1 VITFLVAIFMWLLV
15 FILALRAHARPDNTM
30 LSAAIFIAG
39 SLTSNIDEVYL
50 WINSLLPWANAVDL
64 LANLLLVTGVYYLS
78 VAISRGATKVGA
90 LRERETVWMRR
101 SAQVTGVVMA
111 VSFSLI
117 DDPNPSTAFMR
128 DYGDQLA
135 AGIYSAVQYVYIFA
149 VMAGTLL
156 TCLQNVPRMR
166 RARFRVGF
174 SIIGAGCISALLLC
188 VTVIAM
194 DVGNIV
200 GAESFLALVSPWYDL
215 LYLVTVLFLCTGL
228 AIPPV
233 GRLTSGLILQ
243 KQLRAIEPEIR
254 RIWLMTVAE
263 SPSVSLV
270 GTTLQQVKERHGPA
284 GPSSVDT
291 LHRLVIEIHDWLN
304 VENHNGFELCPK
316 QRTILRRAES
326 LCLKQRGAVR

>member
-1 VITFLVAIFMWLLV
+1 MRKAAQLTVILMV
-15 FILALRAHARPDNTM
+15 
-30 LSAAIFIAG
+30 
-39 SLTSNIDEVYL
+39 
-50 WINSLLPWANAVDL
+50 
-64 LANLLLVTGVYYLS
+64 
-78 VAISRGATKVGA
+78 
-90 LRERETVWMRR
+90 
-101 SAQVTGVVMA
+101 

-117 DDPNPSTAFMR
+117 DDPYPSTTFMR
-128 DYGDQLA
+128 DYGDQVA

-149 VMAGTLL
+149 VMTGTLL

-166 RARFRVGF
+166 RVRFRVGF
-174 SIIGAGCISALLLC
+174 SIIGAGCLSALLLC
-188 VTVIAM
+188 VTVVAM

-200 GAESFLALVSPWYDL
+200 GAESFLALLSPWYDL
-215 LYLVTVLFLCTGL
+215 LHLITVLFLCTGL

-233 GRLTSGLILQ
+233 GRLASGLILQ

-254 RIWLMTVAE
+254 HMWLMTVAE

-270 GTTLQQVKERHGPA
+270 GTTLQQVKEKHGPV
-284 GPSSVDT
+284 GPCSVDT

-304 VENHNGFELCPK
+304 VENHNGFELCPR